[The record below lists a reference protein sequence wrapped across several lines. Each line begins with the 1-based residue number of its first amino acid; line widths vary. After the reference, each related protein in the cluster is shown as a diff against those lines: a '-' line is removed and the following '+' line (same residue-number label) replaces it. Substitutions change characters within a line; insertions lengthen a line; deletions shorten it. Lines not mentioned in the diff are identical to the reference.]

1 VKAKE
6 DDVKGYTVSQLARMA
21 GVSVRMLHHYD
32 ALGLLRPSARTA
44 AGYRLYQEQDLM
56 RLQQILFFKELDLPL
71 DQIRAI
77 LDDPAFDQAQAL
89 KAHRRML
96 EKRTERLARLLKTI
110 DKTILKLTEDTMAMT
125 DAELYE
131 GFTPEQIERY
141 EREVNELYDPVLVEE
156 SKRRLRKLSK
166 AQWQAVKQAGDD
178 ITRAIALLA
187 DRAPGDPEVQKLIA
201 QHHAWIENFYTASAE
216 VYRGLG
222 QLYASHPEFR
232 ARYDRYRLGLADFMQ
247 AAMAYYADHSL
258 TKA

>member
-6 DDVKGYTVSQLARMA
+6 DDVKGYTVSQLAKMA

-32 ALGLLRPSARTA
+32 ALGLLTPSARTA
-44 AGYRLYQEQDLM
+44 AGYRLYQGQDLL

-71 DQIRAI
+71 NQIRAI
-77 LDDPAFDQAQAL
+77 LDDPAFDQVQAL

-110 DKTILKLTEDTMAMT
+110 DKTILRLTEDTMEMT

-131 GFTPEQIERY
+131 GFTPEQVERY
-141 EREVNELYDPVLVEE
+141 EREVKELYDPVLVEE
-156 SKRRLRKLSK
+156 SKRRIRKLSK
-166 AQWQAVKQAGDD
+166 AQWQAVKQEGDD

-232 ARYDRYRLGLADFMQ
+232 ARYDQYRLGLADFMQ
-247 AAMAYYADHSL
+247 AAMAYYADHTL
-258 TKA
+258 KE